1 MAKTYRVGIVWEYT
15 PDENNYLHWEDEYMI
30 EDKDKDEDFV
40 PRPEGQLITL
50 LQNELGEAI
59 TNGLNRDELWSMIS
73 VEVVKEN

>member
-15 PDENNYLHWEDEYMI
+15 PDENNYLHWEDEYKI
-30 EDKDKDEDFV
+30 EDEDKDEDFV

-59 TNGLNRDELWSMIS
+59 TNGLNRDELWSMIR
-73 VEVVKEN
+73 VEVVEEN

>member
-30 EDKDKDEDFV
+30 EDEDKDEDFV

>member
-1 MAKTYRVGIVWEYT
+1 MAKTYRVGIVWDYT

-40 PRPEGQLITL
+40 PRPEQQLITL

-73 VEVVKEN
+73 VKVVEEN

>member
-15 PDENNYLHWEDEYMI
+15 PDENNYLHWEDEYEI
-30 EDKDKDEDFV
+30 EDEDKDEDFV

-59 TNGLNRDELWSMIS
+59 TNGLNRDELWNMIS
-73 VEVVKEN
+73 VEVVEEN

>member
-73 VEVVKEN
+73 VEVVEEN